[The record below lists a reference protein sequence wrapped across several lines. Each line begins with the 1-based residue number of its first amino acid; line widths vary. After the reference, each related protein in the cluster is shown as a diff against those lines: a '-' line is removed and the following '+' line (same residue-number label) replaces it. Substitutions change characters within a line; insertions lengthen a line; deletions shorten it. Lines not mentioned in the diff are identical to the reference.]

1 MARNFSL
8 DALKQ
13 HFATT
18 TTTNNQ
24 QAGGNNYYP
33 FWNMDAGESA
43 VVRFLPDKNMDN
55 PWFLLEKAHHEL
67 VINGEKKR
75 VPCLKNYNNED
86 CPICKMSQQF
96 YKNDGKDST
105 MGKQLYKKRQYLG
118 QVYIVD
124 DPLPIDKELGKDLS
138 GEVKLVSLGQKI
150 YESIKDAVET
160 GELDSAPHSYED
172 GTNFI
177 IRKTKNGD
185 YADYSRSRFDKR
197 PTPLPSELIDQLED
211 KLVDLTTLLPTKPE
225 YDYLVEQLNFHLNGG
240 GAPEDHSSSASTT
253 SYTSAPAQTQ
263 APVNDAPPKAAP
275 AAAPSLDEDDETA
288 AVLAQLRARK
298 NTIK

>member
-13 HFATT
+13 HFAASAPQ
-18 TTTNNQ
+18 NNQ
-24 QAGGNNYYP
+24 QNNNNYYP
-33 FWNMDAGESA
+33 FWNMDAGDSA

-67 VINGEKKR
+67 IIGGEKKK

-96 YKNDGKDST
+96 YKNEGKDT
-105 MGKQLYKKRQYLG
+105 VTGKQLYKKRQYLG
-118 QVYIVD
+118 QIYVVD
-124 DPLPIDKELGKDLS
+124 DPLPIDKELGKNLD
-138 GEVKLVSLGQKI
+138 GEVRLVSLGQKI

-160 GELDSAPHSYED
+160 GELDSAPHSYEE

-177 IRKTKNGD
+177 IRKTMNGV

-197 PTPLPSELIDQLED
+197 PTPLPDNLVDELED

-225 YDYLVEQLNFHLNGG
+225 YDYLVEQLNLHLNGG
-240 GAPEDHSSSASTT
+240 DAPVTQ
-253 SYTSAPAQTQ
+253 SAPAQSYDT
-263 APVNDAPPKAAP
+263 PKAAP
-275 AAAPSLDEDDETA
+275 AQTYDAPPTATIKATPAPVALDEDDESA